1 MRISDWSSD
10 VCSSDLAA
18 DVLQIG
24 ERDIGHRVLRL
35 RAFGAAAHVGTDEA
49 PWPGE
54 ARRQRLEIAGVASEA
69 RQAEQGRTAILPPG
83 IIAIM
88 APQPVRGPTVSG
100 AMAAQAA

>member
-10 VCSSDLAA
+10 VCSSDLVRQQAA

-83 IIAIM
+83 IIAKIGR
-88 APQPVRGPTVSG
+88 ASCRER
-100 AMAAQAA
+100 

>member
-10 VCSSDLAA
+10 VCSSDLVRQQAA

-54 ARRQRLEIAGVASEA
+54 ARRQRLEIAGGRSEE
-69 RQAEQGRTAILPPG
+69 RSVGKECGSTCRYRWTPEHYTTKQNCNIRHT
-83 IIAIM
+83 
-88 APQPVRGPTVSG
+88 
-100 AMAAQAA
+100 